1 MRKKLAI
8 KGHPTRG
15 KEAIELLEMM
25 GGVNADLHKGN
36 FPDEWKSSYYIYGDN
51 TIQFARDEFLLKL
64 NFVIFTLEEFLEKYP
79 FKVGDK
85 VNQPCRGCVK
95 TITSMEWD
103 EYLETV
109 SYKLDNKIYTRI
121 EQLKVV
127 NDLPYKETNMKP
139 NKCTYCVYA
148 VNNNHCGLRGFRSNF
163 NVNYCSAQNVDKLPN
178 GFELQEDGYFSWV
191 NKKPKY
197 PTTYAECCEVLVG
210 RKPKPHEISFDKM
223 ELCLVDLDN
232 TQSIDFQTPQLFQL
246 NDLFKLLMCR
256 KTYWKI
262 AGEEMSL
269 GRPWDSVYGCGE
281 WGYWIGYDIN
291 ANKIYCQDSRILLNH
306 LLVFPS
312 EEMRDAFYDNF
323 KDLIEKC
330 KELL

>member
-1 MRKKLAI
+1 MSQKLAI
-8 KGHPTRG
+8 RGHSTRG
-15 KEAIELLEMM
+15 KEVIELLEMM
-25 GGVNADLHKGN
+25 GGKNNCDSPADNLGLCYLIDDDFDICAHYFGY
-36 FPDEWKSSYYIYGDN
+36 DDYEDG
-51 TIQFARDEFLLKL
+51 EL
-64 NFVIFTLEEFLEKYP
+64 NIFTLEEFLEKFP

-103 EYLETV
+103 EYLDTV

-127 NDLPYKETNMKP
+127 NDLPYKEANMKP

-210 RKPKPHEISFDKM
+210 RKPKPNEISFDKM

-232 TQSIDFQTPQLFQL
+232 TQSIDFQNPYLPQFNSLFRL
-246 NDLFKLLMCR
+246 RMCR
-256 KTYWKI
+256 DAYWKI
-262 AGEEMSL
+262 YGEQMGL
-269 GRPWDSVYGCGE
+269 GKPWEPDLENEELYCIQNYNKQITISRT
-281 WGYWIGYDIN
+281 N
-291 ANKIYCQDSRILLNH
+291 TAFNKIII
-306 LLVFPS
+306 FPT
-312 EEMRDAFYDNF
+312 EEMRDVFFKNF
-323 KDLIEKC
+323 
-330 KELL
+330 